1 MLQIVGVGVSVS
13 SSGSHPPPTS
23 YTSLLAG
30 PAWCPC
36 SWLGGTEEVLCQA
49 FTYPWVGFSPRLPY
63 LQRSGDHDDR
73 KTQRRQYS
81 PRLQKGA
88 RGAVRTPPSHRPYN
102 GRSLSAPCYTPC
114 GGHMTS
120 KNGHC
125 GDVFTGGTRSF
136 CSAGLVTARGFCV
149 ILEGAAPTPI
159 KNVTPVGVHVAK
171 PPSYRVRGGRSPLL
185 PTSHTSGCPGAQ
197 ERRYV
202 CLVCFRRRYGR
213 RWCTTRVAGNGYSAQ
228 LGMSC
233 HVYQKRP

>member
-1 MLQIVGVGVSVS
+1 M
-13 SSGSHPPPTS
+13 GSHACGRRSRPPPTS
-23 YTSLLAG
+23 YTSRPQGGAGTAICLSPWSGDNMPPAGMTSLLAG

-36 SWLGGTEEVLCQA
+36 SWFCGTEEVLCQA
-49 FTYPWVGFSPRLPY
+49 FTCPWVGFSPRLPY

-125 GDVFTGGTRSF
+125 GDFFTGGTRSF

-149 ILEGAAPTPI
+149 ILEGAAPT
-159 KNVTPVGVHVAK
+159 TS
-171 PPSYRVRGGRSPLL
+171 PPCTGNEP
-185 PTSHTSGCPGAQ
+185 
-197 ERRYV
+197 ER
-202 CLVCFRRRYGR
+202 
-213 RWCTTRVAGNGYSAQ
+213 
-228 LGMSC
+228 
-233 HVYQKRP
+233 